1 MVHSTHSQSNSAP
14 NSRDTRGVLGVDT
27 GGTFTDFVC
36 LMANELKI
44 HKVLSTPHAP
54 EQAILQGIQEM
65 ALNDLMSCGQ
75 LTIVHGSTVATNA
88 ALEGKGAKTVFI
100 TNRGFKDLLTIGRQV
115 RKELY
120 NLTPTYT
127 LPPVPPDWCL
137 ETGGRVAADGTTVT
151 PLTEQDVEDIQQQL
165 EAIQPE
171 AVAINF
177 LFSFLDNRHE
187 KRLAEALPERYF
199 TSYSSQVLPEY
210 KEYERGIATWL
221 NASLGPKVAHYLKRL
236 QHGTSPSSISMMQS
250 TGGTVDLDY
259 AANNAVRLLLSGP
272 AGGLSGAKYI
282 GELANTSSLL
292 TFDMGGTSTD
302 VAMINQGEL
311 KLTNEGSIGPY
322 PVAVPMVDMHT
333 IGAGGG
339 SIAYLD
345 QGGMLQVG
353 PESAGSAPGPAC
365 YGQGGKA
372 PTVTDANAVLGRLR
386 PHYFLGG
393 RMSLDLDAAKNAIQP
408 LADQLNLSL
417 EETALGIIKI
427 ANNHMT
433 QALRLISVERGY
445 NPKHFHLCCFGG
457 AGGLHVCELAESLQM
472 DNAIVPVHGGVLSA
486 LGMLAANTERHLSQA
501 YPALL
506 GDSHLSEINHHLDSL
521 KQQGLAQLSQ
531 ELGESVNVAETNI
544 DYSVD
549 LRYRGQSFTL
559 NLPWDHDNS
568 TAESAKQA
576 FSHLHRQR
584 FGHALTSEVEIVT
597 LRCAIALQK
606 DPLTLPTLESKPPAR
621 PVEQIPLF
629 AVSDEA
635 VQVYDRASLG
645 ADSAIQGPALLVE
658 QVSTTLIAQG
668 WQGKLDKFG
677 NILLSRYQ

>member
-1 MVHSTHSQSNSAP
+1 MNSDHSQSKTNP
-14 NSRDTRGVLGVDT
+14 DTSDLRGVLGVDT

-36 LMANELKI
+36 LLANELTI

-54 EQAILQGIQEM
+54 EQAILQGISEM
-65 ALNDLMSCGQ
+65 GLNDLMASGH

-100 TNRGFKDLLTIGRQV
+100 TNRGFKDLLTIGRQI

-120 NLTPTYT
+120 NLTPSYT
-127 LPPVPPDWCL
+127 PPPVPPEQCL
-137 ETGGRVAADGTTVT
+137 ESGGRVGAQGETID
-151 PLTEQDVEDIQQQL
+151 PLCEQDINAIQQQL
-165 EAIQPE
+165 EELQPE

-177 LFSFLDNRHE
+177 LFSFLDGSHE
-187 KRLAEALPERYF
+187 KRLADAIPSRYF

-236 QHGTSPSSISMMQS
+236 QQGTAPSSISMMQS
-250 TGGTVDLDY
+250 TGGTVALDY

-282 GELANTSSLL
+282 GELANTPSLL

-311 KLTNEGSIGPY
+311 KLTNEGRIGPY

-365 YGQGGKA
+365 YGKGGQR

-386 PHYFLGG
+386 PRYFLGG
-393 RMSLDLDAAKNAIQP
+393 RMSLDLDAAINAIQP

-472 DNAIVPVHGGVLSA
+472 EQAIVPIHGGVLSA
-486 LGMLAANTERHLSQA
+486 LGMLAANTERHLSKAFPNLLSNVQA
-501 YPALL
+501 S
-506 GDSHLSEINHHLDSL
+506 DINHHLESL
-521 KQQGLAQLSQ
+521 KQQGLAQLQQ
-531 ELGESVNVAETNI
+531 EMGNALGNSNAIIN
-544 DYSVD
+544 YSMD

-559 NLPWDHDNS
+559 NLSWDNHS
-568 TAESAKQA
+568 TPATTKDA

-584 FGHALTSEVEIVT
+584 FGHALASDVEIVT

-606 DPLTLPTLESKPPAR
+606 DPLVIPTLEQKSSAA
-621 PVEQIPLF
+621 PVEEIALF
-629 AVSDEA
+629 AVSDQA
-635 VQVYDRASLG
+635 VPVYERRTLG
-645 ADSAIQGPALLVE
+645 AGSPIQGPALVVE
-658 QVSTTLIAQG
+658 QVSTTLIGAG
-668 WQGKLDKFG
+668 WQGSMDAFG
-677 NILLSRYQ
+677 NLLLSRS